1 MRQTLRIGSMAI
13 NDGIHEYLMF
23 AFDSKDQ
30 RKTQTQML
38 SVNKALNVS
47 PVHRANWCSLI
58 VVLQR
63 FSCASFTSS
72 VQK

>member
-1 MRQTLRIGSMAI
+1 MAT
-13 NDGIHEYLMF
+13 NDGIHECLMF
-23 AFDSKDQ
+23 AFDGKDQ

-47 PVHRANWCSLI
+47 PLHRANWWNLI

-72 VQK
+72 AQK